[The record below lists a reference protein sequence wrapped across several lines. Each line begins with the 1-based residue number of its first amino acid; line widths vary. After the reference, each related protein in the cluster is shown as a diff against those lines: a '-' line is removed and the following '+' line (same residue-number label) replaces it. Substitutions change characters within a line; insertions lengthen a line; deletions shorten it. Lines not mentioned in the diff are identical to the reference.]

1 MDHCY
6 FWFPLCCSY
15 TPCVLD
21 AFFLIK
27 RIIYQKKE
35 DINFFFLS
43 DINIFFYWGNK
54 LLEWRRCKQLIPK
67 RNIRPKSWTTNPH
80 ISKDGRIPM
89 RETSREGNVRNKM
102 YKLSG
107 IMLEEGK
114 SKKLKEVVDHILSIS
129 MLQKSRISWTRQER
143 KTADEFG
150 GSQMRFKS
158 IDLIVLSGQ
167 SAVVLQPC
175 LPHILMYMSKN

>member
-1 MDHCY
+1 MLFIY
-6 FWFPLCCSY
+6 SLCTWCIFSNKAY
-15 TPCVLD
+15 HLSK
-21 AFFLIK
+21 K
-27 RIIYQKKE
+27 RGHKF
-35 DINFFFLS
+35 FFFLS
-43 DINIFFYWGNK
+43 DTNFFFYWENK
-54 LLEWRRCKQLIPK
+54 LLERRRCKQLIPK
-67 RNIRPKSWTTNPH
+67 RNIRPKSWNTNPH
-80 ISKDGRIPM
+80 ISKDGSIPM
-89 RETSREGNVRNKM
+89 RETSREGNVGNKTM

-114 SKKLKEVVDHILSIS
+114 SKKLKEVVDRILSIS
-129 MLQKSRISWTRQER
+129 MLQKSRRSWTRQER

-150 GSQMRFKS
+150 GAQMRFKS